1 MAFERRI
8 CSIGKTAISSADKG
22 SIQLTLAVIDQ
33 YGQITGNV
41 SIYDISGA
49 IRKSG
54 LGDGLI
60 LEKIRAEEAV

>member
-8 CSIGKTAISSADKG
+8 CSIGKTAISSSDKA
-22 SIQLTLAVIDQ
+22 SVQLTLAMLDQ

-41 SIYDISGA
+41 RIYDISGA

-60 LEKIRAEEAV
+60 LEKIRADEAV